1 MFQGGEMSQNVPER
15 NVPGPNVTKF
25 ECLRAKCQ
33 GSEIFGG
40 EIDNLFCGAKYRV
53 SKCPGSV
60 IGHVSDTAL
69 VCHRS
74 GLPLIKQQQ
83 VYGRVFTPPPDCL
96 SGLLLSQCMLRTK

>member
-15 NVPGPNVTKF
+15 NVPGQMSQSSNV
-25 ECLRAKCQ
+25 CGRNAKAARF
-33 GSEIFGG
+33 S
-40 EIDNLFCGAKYRV
+40 GAKWTIYSVGRNIGCRNV
-53 SKCPGSV
+53 LGSV

-83 VYGRVFTPPPDCL
+83 VYGRAFTPPP
-96 SGLLLSQCMLRTK
+96 QTA